1 MFEQA
6 SRLKLRFNTVKGLL
20 LVEDLW
26 FIPLSSVKS
35 DVANLNS
42 IAIDLDKQ
50 LKESTTISFV
60 EQTSTKENTEL
71 QLKFDIVKH
80 IIDVRLEE
88 NKAASQEREKKQQK
102 QELME
107 LIQRKKA
114 EQTESLPLEELEKK
128 LAAL

>member
-60 EQTSTKENTEL
+60 EQTVTRENTEL